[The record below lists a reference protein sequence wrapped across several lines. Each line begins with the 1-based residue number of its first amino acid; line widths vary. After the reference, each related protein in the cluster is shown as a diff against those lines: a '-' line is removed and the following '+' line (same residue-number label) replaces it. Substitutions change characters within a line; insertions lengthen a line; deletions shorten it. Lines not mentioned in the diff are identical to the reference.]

1 MAPTNDYLSS
11 ILSWMR
17 RNFWG
22 LATIGV
28 ITIVCIIIVQV
39 FKKPGQMSVIES
51 QAMDMTAMVP
61 PVGAVPVG
69 IARVH
74 EQAIEG
80 SVTYTG
86 TVQAFVDEDI
96 YPRITGR
103 ITAMPV
109 YPGDQV
115 KKGQLLV
122 QLDPLESEYKAK
134 RDEAFYAEDAAKHN
148 AGIAKTEFA
157 QKKYELQAAEKAEE
171 AAKKAIEEAN
181 ANLKYWIPE
190 VEREKVLYEKAVIS
204 LDEYQRELSLCEAA
218 RARVQQSEA
227 KLQEATNTKL
237 AAQAALDEM
246 IHHIG
251 HQYALSKQAKA
262 TLANASIY
270 QNYTTISAQDDAVV
284 TKRVISPNVVV
295 NPGMLLLKLA
305 HVKQVRIQ
313 AEVASDDVEKIRLGN
328 TVYIK
333 SSQGS
338 KDELTA
344 QVTSIF
350 PAADPTS
357 RTFTV
362 EALIDNLV
370 DGKSIGSQK
379 QNQIEAVTQYRYLPG
394 QYVVMRIE
402 TGKHEGLVIPTSA
415 VVWREGK
422 AQVWKAVSSGESD
435 TGKAYQCPMHPEVIS
450 DKPGKC
456 PKCGMSLEPVK
467 QEKTADTKPEYT
479 CTMHPEVISDKPGK
493 CPKCGMDLVP
503 KKVGGRQV
511 AYLADITIGLSN
523 PDKTEVLTGLK
534 EGDEVIFAGYANL
547 QPGMPVVATEWG
559 SQGPK
564 ELPLASEVAGNRLD
578 ASNNWK
584 QEEMRDHLMVE
595 TSLSPAKSSA
605 NSIIVKLSKHGGGA
619 VVGSRVNIK
628 TSMPGMNM
636 TGPTLSGI
644 TGANGEA
651 VMKSN
656 LSSGL
661 WQLQISIGVPG
672 QAAVESTLDVEVP

>member
-1 MAPTNDYLSS
+1 
-11 ILSWMR
+11 
-17 RNFWG
+17 
-22 LATIGV
+22 
-28 ITIVCIIIVQV
+28 
-39 FKKPGQMSVIES
+39 MSVIES

-69 IARVH
+69 IARVY

-115 KKGQLLV
+115 KRGQLLV

-181 ANLKYWIPE
+181 ANLNYWTPE
-190 VEREKVLYEKAVIS
+190 VAREKVLYEKAVIS

-218 RARVQQSEA
+218 RARVQQAEA

-270 QNYTTISAQDDAVV
+270 QNYTTIVAQDDAVV
-284 TKRVISPNVVV
+284 TKRIISPNVVV

-333 SSQGS
+333 TSQGS

-362 EALIDNLV
+362 ESLIDNLV
-370 DGKSIGSQK
+370 DSKSIGSQK
-379 QNQIEAVTQYRYLPG
+379 QNQIGAVRQYRYLPG

-402 TGKHEGLVIPTSA
+402 TGRHRGLVIPTSA

-422 AQVWKAVSSGESD
+422 AQVWKAVSSGKSRSA
-435 TGKAYQCPMHPEVIS
+435 KV
-450 DKPGKC
+450 
-456 PKCGMSLEPVK
+456 
-467 QEKTADTKPEYT
+467 EYT

-503 KKVGGRQV
+503 KNVGGRQV

-564 ELPLASEVAGNRLD
+564 ELPLASEVAGNRLN

-651 VMKSN
+651 VMRSN